1 MNALK
6 NRRFPENKYLCI
18 DIILNFAWL
27 KKMNYELVL

>member
-6 NRRFPENKYLCI
+6 NRRFPENEYLRI

-27 KKMNYELVL
+27 KKNEL